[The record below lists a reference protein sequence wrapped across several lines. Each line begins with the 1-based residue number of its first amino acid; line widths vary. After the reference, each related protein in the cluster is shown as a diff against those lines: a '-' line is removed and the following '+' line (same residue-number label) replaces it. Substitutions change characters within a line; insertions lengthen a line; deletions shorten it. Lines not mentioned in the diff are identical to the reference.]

1 MSKNSLSRRQL
12 FKKLIMV
19 GGPLAAALFLTGLKK
34 PDRIFEQ
41 VLGPFFP
48 DPGDPVEPVRE
59 LGGEDKP
66 FPMSNDW
73 DLTQVKG
80 KPERAEGQIVSLTGK
95 VLSPKGDPMPNASIM
110 LWQASSSGRYNHQ
123 GDSFADTFEDPRGNS
138 IERQLDPNFQYWGHA
153 VTDEA
158 GAYHIRTII
167 PGYYPADL
175 KSGWFRPPHIHF
187 IAQAEGVPELV
198 TQTYFRGDAIADN
211 QFIQTLNARDYI
223 LRDSSLTRAEQER
236 LIIEYK
242 PASKGIDE
250 LAGNFDF
257 QMRTK

>member
-1 MSKNSLSRRQL
+1 MNKSSLSRRQL
-12 FKKLIMV
+12 LKRLFLV

-59 LGGEDKP
+59 LGDEGKP

-80 KPERAEGQIVSLTGK
+80 KQNRAEGQIVTLTGK
-95 VLSPKGDPMPNASIM
+95 VVNPGGEPVPGASIM

-123 GDSFADTFEDPRGNS
+123 GDAFANTFEDPRGKR
-138 IERQLDPNFQYWGHA
+138 IERKLDPNFQYWGHA
-153 VTDEA
+153 VTDDTGE
-158 GAYHIRTII
+158 YRIRTII

-187 IAQAEGVPELV
+187 IAQAEGLPELV
-198 TQTYFRGDAIADN
+198 TQTYFKGDAIADN
-211 QFIQTLNARDYI
+211 QFIQSLNARDYI
-223 LRDSSLTRAEQER
+223 LRDPKLSREEQER
-236 LIIEYK
+236 LIIHYK
-242 PASKGIDE
+242 PAAQETDG
-250 LAGNFDF
+250 LTGNFDF
-257 QMRTK
+257 QMRTV